1 MNKPDIATI
10 IDLHF
15 EELTELEQEIA
26 RYFLQ
31 VDTIVDDLSSQQV
44 TQKLHVSQAAL
55 TRFAK
60 KCGFTGYR
68 EFVFQYQHQASKQD
82 THSHKHSPLTKRV
95 LRSYSIM
102 REQTQD
108 LIDEEQL
115 ERVAQLIENAER
127 VYFFGTGS
135 SGLIAREMKLRFMRL
150 GVVCE
155 ALTDQDG
162 FAWTTSIMDEN
173 CLVLGFSL
181 SGTTQ
186 SVLDS
191 LLDAKEM
198 GAKTILFTSAP
209 NKNSQAY
216 TETVLVA
223 SHSQSSY
230 IQRISAQ
237 LPMLFFI
244 DLIYAYFLE
253 INRDSKEKIF
263 NSYWENKK
271 LNGYR
276 RQKRARKS

>member
-31 VDTIVDDLSSQQV
+31 AETIQDDLSSQQV
-44 TQKLHVSQAAL
+44 TQKLHISQAAL
-55 TRFAK
+55 TRFSK

-68 EFVFQYQHQASKQD
+68 EFVFQYQHQASKPD

-115 ERVAQLIENAER
+115 ERVAQLIDDAER
-127 VYFFGTGS
+127 VYFFGTGN

-237 LPMLFFI
+237 LPMLILI

-276 RQKRARKS
+276 RQKRVRKS

>member
-1 MNKPDIATI
+1 
-10 IDLHF
+10 
-15 EELTELEQEIA
+15 
-26 RYFLQ
+26 
-31 VDTIVDDLSSQQV
+31 
-44 TQKLHVSQAAL
+44 
-55 TRFAK
+55 
-60 KCGFTGYR
+60 
-68 EFVFQYQHQASKQD
+68 
-82 THSHKHSPLTKRV
+82 
-95 LRSYSIM
+95 
-102 REQTQD
+102 
-108 LIDEEQL
+108 
-115 ERVAQLIENAER
+115 
-127 VYFFGTGS
+127 
-135 SGLIAREMKLRFMRL
+135 MRL

-209 NKNSQAY
+209 NKNSHAY

-237 LPMLFFI
+237 LPMLILI

-276 RQKRARKS
+276 RQKRVRKS

>member
-1 MNKPDIATI
+1 
-10 IDLHF
+10 
-15 EELTELEQEIA
+15 
-26 RYFLQ
+26 
-31 VDTIVDDLSSQQV
+31 
-44 TQKLHVSQAAL
+44 
-55 TRFAK
+55 
-60 KCGFTGYR
+60 
-68 EFVFQYQHQASKQD
+68 
-82 THSHKHSPLTKRV
+82 
-95 LRSYSIM
+95 
-102 REQTQD
+102 
-108 LIDEEQL
+108 
-115 ERVAQLIENAER
+115 
-127 VYFFGTGS
+127 
-135 SGLIAREMKLRFMRL
+135 
-150 GVVCE
+150 
-155 ALTDQDG
+155 
-162 FAWTTSIMDEN
+162 MDEN

-253 INRDSKEKIF
+253 INRYSKEKIF

>member
-31 VDTIVDDLSSQQV
+31 AETIQDDLSSQQV
-44 TQKLHVSQAAL
+44 TQKLHISQAAL

-68 EFVFQYQHQASKQD
+68 EFVFQYQHQASKPD

-115 ERVAQLIENAER
+115 ERVAQLIDDAER

-237 LPMLFFI
+237 LPMLILI

-253 INRDSKEKIF
+253 INRESKEKIF

-276 RQKRARKS
+276 RQKSVRKS

>member
-31 VDTIVDDLSSQQV
+31 AETIQDDLSSQQV
-44 TQKLHVSQAAL
+44 TQKLHISQAAL

-68 EFVFQYQHQASKQD
+68 EFVFQYQHQASKPD

-115 ERVAQLIENAER
+115 ERVAQLIDDAER

-155 ALTDQDG
+155 ALTDRDG

-216 TETVLVA
+216 TETVLVS

-237 LPMLFFI
+237 LPMLILI

-276 RQKRARKS
+276 RQKRVRKS

>member
-1 MNKPDIATI
+1 MKKQDIATF

-95 LRSYSIM
+95 LRSYSNL

-108 LIDEEQL
+108 LIDEAQL

-253 INRDSKEKIF
+253 INRESKEKIF

-276 RQKRARKS
+276 RQKRIRKS

>member
-31 VDTIVDDLSSQQV
+31 AETIQDDLSSQQV
-44 TQKLHVSQAAL
+44 TQKLHISQAAL
-55 TRFAK
+55 TRFSK

-68 EFVFQYQHQASKQD
+68 EFVFQYQHQASKPD

-102 REQTQD
+102 REQTQN

-115 ERVAQLIENAER
+115 ERVAQLIDDAER

-216 TETVLVA
+216 NETVLVA

-237 LPMLFFI
+237 LPMLILI

-253 INRDSKEKIF
+253 INRESKEKIF

-276 RQKRARKS
+276 RQKRVRKS